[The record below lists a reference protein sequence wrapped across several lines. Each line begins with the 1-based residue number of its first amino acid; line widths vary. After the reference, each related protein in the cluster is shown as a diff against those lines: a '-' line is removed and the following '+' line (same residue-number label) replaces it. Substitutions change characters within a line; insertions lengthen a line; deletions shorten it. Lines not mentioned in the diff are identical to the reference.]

1 MLKRALCEWALVD
14 VISKKEQII
23 FLTSVKEETKS
34 MWCTFDVKYS
44 GKEPLSKMNGVLLT
58 RYLAAILK

>member
-34 MWCTFDVKYS
+34 MWCTFGVKYS
-44 GKEPLSKMNGVLLT
+44 EREPLSKMNGVLLT
-58 RYLAAILK
+58 

>member
-34 MWCTFDVKYS
+34 S
-44 GKEPLSKMNGVLLT
+44 GADS
-58 RYLAAILK
+58 ILNTMGENHCQK